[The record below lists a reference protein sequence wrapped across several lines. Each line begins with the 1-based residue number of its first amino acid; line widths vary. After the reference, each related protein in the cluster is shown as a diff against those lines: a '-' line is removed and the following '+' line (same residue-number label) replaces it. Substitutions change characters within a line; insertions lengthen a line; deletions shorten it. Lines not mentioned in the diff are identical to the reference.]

1 MEQKLFTLKDI
12 DENIEGLNL
21 RLFDEDKP
29 SLSGVSLSLPQIPIF
44 INIVC
49 SDVIHE

>member
-21 RLFDEDKP
+21 RLFDGDKP
-29 SLSGVSLSLPQIPIF
+29 SPLSGVSLTT
-44 INIVC
+44 
-49 SDVIHE
+49 SDSNLHQHGMF